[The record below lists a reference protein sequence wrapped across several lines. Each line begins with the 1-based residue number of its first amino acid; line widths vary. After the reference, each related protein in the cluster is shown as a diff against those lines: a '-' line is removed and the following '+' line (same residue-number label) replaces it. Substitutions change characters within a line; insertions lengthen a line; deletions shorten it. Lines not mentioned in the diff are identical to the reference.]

1 MVDFMF
7 DLKVD
12 YLKNVAIALNDV
24 IVFYENE
31 VKKIKEK
38 NCVDED
44 LIKDLR
50 EIKVIIYKS
59 KITLKKL
66 EYLIKKNNL
75 KQECL

>member
-1 MVDFMF
+1 MF

>member
-1 MVDFMF
+1 MF

-12 YLKNVAIALNDV
+12 YLNDVAIALNDV

-31 VKKIKEK
+31 IKNIKEK
-38 NCVDED
+38 NCVDEE

-66 EYLIKKNNL
+66 EYLIKTNNL